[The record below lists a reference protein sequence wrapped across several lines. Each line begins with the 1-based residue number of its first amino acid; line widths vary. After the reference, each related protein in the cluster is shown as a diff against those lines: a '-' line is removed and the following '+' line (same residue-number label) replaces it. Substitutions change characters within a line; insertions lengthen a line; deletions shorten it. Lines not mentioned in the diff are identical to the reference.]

1 MTTLFC
7 LFTLITLPVLH
18 RNVLYILHIYFV
30 SYSSHYTICRNIISI
45 YRHLIYIMPSIDK
58 ECIRRT
64 YLKQMYVHIKCCV
77 EHGQIIT
84 VWICVTFR
92 LRALHPHFHTERLS
106 DPERVVLIL
115 FSKKMIVCVFL
126 SPVFVVFRTGFL
138 LYFWGIQAVLYAV
151 PLLHMLCRCIALL
164 MPLPTIGP

>member
-138 LYFWGIQAVLYAV
+138 LYF
-151 PLLHMLCRCIALL
+151 
-164 MPLPTIGP
+164 